1 MCRFMSRGK
10 LILGLESSCDDTAAA
25 VVLDGRRILSNVIS
39 TQDDLHRHFGGVVPE
54 VASRRHLE
62 IINPIID
69 ESLAMAGVAL
79 TELDAIG
86 VSHGPGLVGSL
97 LVGVSTAKALAY
109 ALDLPLV
116 AVNHLEGHIYANYLT
131 GAAIIF
137 PLLCL
142 VVSSGHTSLIYM
154 RDHGEL
160 AVLGRTRDDAAG
172 EVFDKVA
179 RALSLGFPGGPA
191 IAKFARGGDAAAF
204 AFPRAL
210 MGEDGNLDFSFSGL
224 KTAVMNSIRREK
236 EQGRQL
242 NLEDLCAAFQAAVVD
257 VLAEKTALAARRYA
271 VRQLLLAGGVAA
283 NTELR
288 RSICSR
294 MDEEGVEVIVPP
306 PQLCTD
312 NGAMIAAAAY
322 FALCR
327 GRVAEPTLNAVA
339 NLMFDGV

>member
-1 MCRFMSRGK
+1 M
-10 LILGLESSCDDTAAA
+10 
-25 VVLDGRRILSNVIS
+25 VLNGQRILSNVIS
-39 TQDDLHRHFGGVVPE
+39 SQDDLHRRFGGVVPE

-69 ESLAMAGVAL
+69 EALARAGVAL
-79 TELDAIG
+79 TELEAIA

-116 AVNHLEGHIYANYLT
+116 AVNHMEGHIYANFLT
-131 GAAIIF
+131 GAAIVF
-137 PLLCL
+137 PLICL
-142 VVSSGHTSLIYM
+142 VVSGGHTSLIYM

-191 IAKFARGGDAAAF
+191 IAKLAQGGDTAAF
-204 AFPRAL
+204 SFPRAL
-210 MGEDGNLDFSFSGL
+210 MGEDGKLDFSFSGL
-224 KTAVMNSIRREK
+224 KTAVLNSIRREK

-242 NLEDLCAAFQAAVVD
+242 KLEDLCAAFQAAVVD
-257 VLAEKTALAARRYA
+257 VLVEKTALAVRRYA

-283 NTELR
+283 NSELR
-288 RSICSR
+288 RSMRLR
-294 MDEEGVEVIVPP
+294 MEEEGVEVIVPP

-312 NGAMIAAAAY
+312 NGAMIGAAAY

-327 GRVAEPTLNAVA
+327 GRVAEPALNAVP
-339 NLMFDGV
+339 NLMLEGT